1 MCSSTVLC
9 GPESMRLPYS
19 FRSKCVGRG
28 TACRA
33 RTAVPVQPCPY
44 SRARTAVPVQPCP
57 YSRAR
62 TAVPVQPCP
71 YTFAVIVI
79 VAIDRL
85 PNVSD
90 YCGCIAEFG
99 AMRVHHGS
107 GVPNNFVARQHFLRT
122 IETYH
127 GYLW

>member
-28 TACRA
+28 TAC
-33 RTAVPVQPCPY
+33 
-44 SRARTAVPVQPCP
+44 
-57 YSRAR
+57 RAR